1 MARAALAKHGLSEV
15 KAMQVT
21 KGKVAEGL
29 CVEGAMPVSEAG
41 GSLFGAR

>member
-1 MARAALAKHGLSEV
+1 MLFQCNIRSVLFLP
-15 KAMQVT
+15 AMQMT